1 MSHEAYPF
9 WTGALYNKGRA
20 KAEQIQLDVSAAA
33 LQAGRRCEDGQW
45 RHIVTIEDALASGC
59 DLFDLEQLRREYSPE
74 EFSQLFMC
82 QFMDDGASVFPFAV
96 LQRCM
101 VDSWEQWEDLKP
113 FAQRPFGDRPVWVGY
128 DPASTGDSA
137 ALVVL
142 APPAVAGGKF
152 RILERHQFKGADF
165 AAQAEFIRKTC
176 GRFNVQFLGI
186 DVSGLGVGVYQ
197 LVKQFRPDAVSFSYS
212 VELKTRMVLK
222 AQDVINNGRL
232 EWDAGST
239 DIAQSFMAIRRA
251 MTPSGRQA
259 TYQASR
265 SDDASH
271 ADLAWAT
278 MHALYNEPL
287 EGATKQNT
295 SMMEIY

>member
-1 MSHEAYPF
+1 M
-9 WTGALYNKGRA
+9 
-20 KAEQIQLDVSAAA
+20 
-33 LQAGRRCEDGQW
+33 
-45 RHIVTIEDALASGC
+45 
-59 DLFDLEQLRREYSPE
+59 
-74 EFSQLFMC
+74 
-82 QFMDDGASVFPFAV
+82 
-96 LQRCM
+96 
-101 VDSWEQWEDLKP
+101 
-113 FAQRPFGDRPVWVGY
+113 
-128 DPASTGDSA
+128 
-137 ALVVL
+137 
-142 APPAVAGGKF
+142 
-152 RILERHQFKGADF
+152 
-165 AAQAEFIRKTC
+165 
-176 GRFNVQFLGI
+176 QFLGI